1 MGFFHKVYRYVF
13 DADYRKTINVNL
25 GKYDHVS
32 DLEYLKMV
40 YSLNMHS
47 DLNLETP
54 KTFSEKLQ
62 WLKLYNRRSEYT
74 MMVDKYLVRD
84 YVAKKIGE
92 EYLIP
97 LLGAWDDPDQINFDT
112 LPNQFVLKCNHN
124 SGLGMYICKDKAQMD
139 VDAVK
144 KELRRGLKQDYYLT
158 LREWPYK
165 NVPRKIIAEQY
176 MEDEETSELRD
187 YKFFCFNG
195 APKALFV
202 ATDRQTPGEEVKF
215 DFFDMEY
222 QHLNVR
228 QGHPNAKILPQKPK
242 CFDLMADLACKL
254 SKDIPH
260 VRVDFYEVNGKVY
273 FGEMT
278 FFHFSGMVP
287 FEPAEWDE
295 KFGDWLTLPAGD
307 DLNVK

>member
-1 MGFFHKVYRYVF
+1 
-13 DADYRKTINVNL
+13 
-25 GKYDHVS
+25 
-32 DLEYLKMV
+32 
-40 YSLNMHS
+40 
-47 DLNLETP
+47 
-54 KTFSEKLQ
+54 
-62 WLKLYNRRSEYT
+62 
-74 MMVDKYLVRD
+74 
-84 YVAKKIGE
+84 
-92 EYLIP
+92 
-97 LLGAWDDPDQINFDT
+97 
-112 LPNQFVLKCNHN
+112 
-124 SGLGMYICKDKAQMD
+124 MYICKDKAQMD